1 MNYPAASGGE
11 LYPMRLNL
19 LDIQDAFPYPQLA
32 QKQLLINH
40 KDEAMK
46 QVKKTLLLSLAVVF
60 IVSALA
66 YAQGFEYEVNKPHKG
81 KDATPIVAYIML
93 LKDPGHSFLVDVRTQ
108 PEYQFLGHPERAYNI
123 PVRFWSGKLGEK
135 DYIEV
140 DNPDFGKDLLARFN
154 PKTDTLFFMCRS
166 GSRSVVAADE
176 AVKAGW
182 PEDKVFSIMGG
193 FEGDKITFK
202 KSAYYGQRKLG
213 GWRNEGLPWTYDIDK
228 KLVYQRDLTQ

>member
-1 MNYPAASGGE
+1 LTYNTPF
-11 LYPMRLNL
+11 RILNPRKAT
-19 LDIQDAFPYPQLA
+19 QF
-32 QKQLLINH
+32 NH

-46 QVKKTLLLSLAVVF
+46 QVKKTLLLSLAAVF

-66 YAQGFEYEVNKPHKG
+66 HAQGFEYGESKPHKG

-93 LKDPGHSFLVDVRTQ
+93 LKNPGHSFLVDVRTR
-108 PEYQFLGHPERAYNI
+108 PEYQFVGHPEGAYNI
-123 PVRFWSGKLGEK
+123 PLRFWSGKLGKKE
-135 DYIEV
+135 YEEA
-140 DNPDFGKDLLARFN
+140 DNPDFARDLLARFN
-154 PKTDTLFFMCRS
+154 PKTDTLFFMCLS
-166 GSRSVVAADE
+166 GSRSWVAADE

-228 KLVYQRDLTQ
+228 KLVYQRDLAKK